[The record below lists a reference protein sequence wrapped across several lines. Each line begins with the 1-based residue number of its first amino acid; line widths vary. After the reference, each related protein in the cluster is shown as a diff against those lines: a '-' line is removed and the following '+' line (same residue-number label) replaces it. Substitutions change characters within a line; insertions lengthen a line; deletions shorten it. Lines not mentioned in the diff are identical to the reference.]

1 MTSRREYAQKLL
13 EERGVNLEEMAQIV
27 FDLQAKYSKG
37 LTVEKCLDAIKSVLE
52 KTETVNAIITGIT
65 LDKLAEEKVF
75 NNENPLQ
82 EILEKDE
89 GLYGIDEIVALSIVN
104 MYGSIALT
112 NFGYLDK
119 AKPGLIG
126 RLNNHNGNI
135 HVFLDDLV
143 CAIIASA
150 CGKIAHTS

>member
-1 MTSRREYAQKLL
+1 MVSRKEYAQKLL
-13 EERGVNLEEMAQIV
+13 KERGVNLEEMAQIV
-27 FDLQAKYSKG
+27 YDLQAKYTKG
-37 LTVEKCLDAIKSVLE
+37 LTLEKCLEAINSVLE
-52 KTETVNAIITGIT
+52 KTETINAIITGIT

-75 NNENPLQ
+75 TNGNPLQ
-82 EILEKDE
+82 EILEKDD

-119 AKPGLIG
+119 VKPGLIG
-126 RLNNHNGNI
+126 RLNNNNGNI
-135 HVFLDDLV
+135 NVFLDDLV

-150 CGKIAHTS
+150 CGKIAHSA